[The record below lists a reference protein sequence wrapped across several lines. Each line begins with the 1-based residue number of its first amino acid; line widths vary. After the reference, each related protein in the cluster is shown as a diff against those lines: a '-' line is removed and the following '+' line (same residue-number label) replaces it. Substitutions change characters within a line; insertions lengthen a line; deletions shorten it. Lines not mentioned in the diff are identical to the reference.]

1 MAGPRPTDPM
11 EPHSLAPPGPPRWTL
26 SRTSCFIMSL
36 ETFRYWSQLQAWGAE
51 EALGLRGILTAPLPG
66 PRVSTH
72 REQTGRLE
80 KAAPHLTSGALREHD
95 QWALSPAPGPATWTP
110 CGMDFQ
116 LPAGPAHRISP

>member
-51 EALGLRGILTAPLPG
+51 EALGLRGILTAPLP
-66 PRVSTH
+66 
-72 REQTGRLE
+72 L
-80 KAAPHLTSGALREHD
+80 ALCSL
-95 QWALSPAPGPATWTP
+95 WFWPGPGGFTDT
-110 CGMDFQ
+110 
-116 LPAGPAHRISP
+116 SPFVSPQDVGHTTSREPSCTAWAPSQPWAASSNS